1 MIKTLIHTFPTCLI
15 AFFALTNLIV
25 TKIASAGPHTLPPEN
40 YTSTTMSV
48 LKRRILT
55 HAEIHNELPKSL
67 HRLIEIESFY
77 NGITDYWGNEITYS
91 VLENEVT
98 LRSNGKDKKP
108 GGNGVNKDV
117 IGVFEAKTSDGVW
130 ADPNNDVKWVK
141 QPLH

>member
-1 MIKTLIHTFPTCLI
+1 M
-15 AFFALTNLIV
+15 
-25 TKIASAGPHTLPPEN
+25 
-40 YTSTTMSV
+40 YV

-67 HRLIEIESFY
+67 HSLIEIESFY

-108 GGNGVNKDV
+108 GGNGVNMDV

-141 QPLH
+141 RPLH